1 VANGPNII
9 QMLLVIQVS
18 KCVSKYKFVNAHS
31 GQLIPNLRRKR
42 KEALSGLEG
51 LLEIV
56 GLEVMASVRAGTSRY
71 IEPVLDHSVV
81 CENIGCVSYIRI
93 SLCYFCFR

>member
-1 VANGPNII
+1 MANGPNII

-42 KEALSGLEG
+42 KVNSENKKEKRNVAGYRARQLYKNISMLFLFPVKDGKLSTG
-51 LLEIV
+51 IN
-56 GLEVMASVRAGTSRY
+56 AAFNA
-71 IEPVLDHSVV
+71 P
-81 CENIGCVSYIRI
+81 
-93 SLCYFCFR
+93 CYG